1 MERRPGKLER
11 SELRQ
16 LERSELI
23 YYLYKERILAYFV
36 THNKFF
42 IMKKIK
48 FLAFLLLGFATMTFA
63 QQKAVKTVVIK
74 TPTVQCES
82 CKKRIENYMG
92 HEEGIQKV
100 NVDVKKHQT
109 SVTYLTDRTNPENIK
124 ALIANVGYDADDV
137 TAEPDAYKRL
147 PTCCKKPEDG
157 GGGEKKN

>member
-1 MERRPGKLER
+1 
-11 SELRQ
+11 
-16 LERSELI
+16 
-23 YYLYKERILAYFV
+23 
-36 THNKFF
+36 
-42 IMKKIK
+42 MKKIK
-48 FLAFLLLGFATMTFA
+48 FLTFLLVGFVTVSFA
-63 QQKAVKTVVIK
+63 QQKTAKTVTIK

-82 CKKRIENYMG
+82 CKKRIENYMS

-100 NVDVKKHQT
+100 NVDFKKKT
-109 SVTYLTDRTNPENIK
+109 TTVTYLTDRTNPENIK

>member
-1 MERRPGKLER
+1 M
-11 SELRQ
+11 
-16 LERSELI
+16 
-23 YYLYKERILAYFV
+23 
-36 THNKFF
+36 T
-42 IMKKIK
+42 KKIK
-48 FLAFLLLGFATMTFA
+48 FLAFLLVGFVTVSYA
-63 QQKAVKTVVIK
+63 QQKAVKTVTIK

-82 CKKRIENYMG
+82 CKKRIENYMS

-100 NVDVKKHQT
+100 NVDFKKKT
-109 SVTYLTDRTNPENIK
+109 TTVVYLTDRTNPENIK